1 MYLIP
6 RWLHSNFL
14 KKINNMS
21 EENSIVICW
30 QSVIDSSVYFS
41 RVLLRED
48 TYSTFFNR
56 MVVVTIKFAGRILG
70 SVRIAWLPVKE
81 LLKSSGLK

>member
-1 MYLIP
+1 MYLIR

>member
-1 MYLIP
+1 
-6 RWLHSNFL
+6 
-14 KKINNMS
+14 MS